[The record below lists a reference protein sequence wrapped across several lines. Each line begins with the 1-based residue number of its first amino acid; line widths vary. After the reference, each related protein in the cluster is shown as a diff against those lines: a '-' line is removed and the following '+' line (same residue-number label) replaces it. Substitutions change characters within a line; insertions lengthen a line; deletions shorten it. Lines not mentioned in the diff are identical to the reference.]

1 MICSLISV
9 KTRTP
14 IEEEIKNTK
23 KQIVKSLMDY
33 KNSSDTMIS
42 DKKFDILR
50 SYINDGIDNINKK
63 IK

>member
-1 MICSLISV
+1 MIKEIYSFVNDMFIDFSEN
-9 KTRTP
+9 KTP

-42 DKKFDILR
+42 DK
-50 SYINDGIDNINKK
+50 
-63 IK
+63 